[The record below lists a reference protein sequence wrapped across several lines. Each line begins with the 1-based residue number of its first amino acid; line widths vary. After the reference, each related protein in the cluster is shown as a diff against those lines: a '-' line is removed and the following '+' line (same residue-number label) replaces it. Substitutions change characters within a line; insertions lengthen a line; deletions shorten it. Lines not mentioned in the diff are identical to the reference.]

1 MNRLICALYRAA
13 PAALKRFVEIAVE
26 RSVQIPYAGVAHEP
40 EVFLRKTS
48 RARIVK
54 KYLHKH
60 WLLKWRGQSR
70 LELGSAADAKRLLW
84 IYTGKR
90 NFGDAT
96 MDMSGRALLKGCGFE
111 IDLFTLPNL
120 HKLFE
125 EDDVF
130 QHVYSD
136 LQQLAGRR
144 YDAIVMSE
152 FNLPSIKLK
161 ARNFRALPY
170 VCLFQY
176 FYGPD
181 RNQTTFSYA
190 AVNHAFSLGYA
201 LADIVAMSKPYLA
214 AKVGTRESVRALVPN
229 EPFVALAVGGLDTNR
244 TYGRWGE
251 LLDLLDRS
259 DEPGIPRHIVLLGSD
274 NGLATAEA
282 LLRRTF
288 STLKISSCVARL
300 TLLQSRE
307 VAAQASLFVG
317 ADGGLMHVA
326 HSTPTPSVSLFSDR
340 EPPYLRLTEACRSIG
355 IQSTGDVDEIA
366 PTAVMNA
373 IRTQLVGLSSGAA
386 PSGLAGL
393 AGPDKPGVAA

>member
-1 MNRLICALYRAA
+1 MNRLMSALCRGATAA
-13 PAALKRFVEIAVE
+13 VKRFVDTAVE
-26 RSVQIPYAGVAHEP
+26 RSTRIPYVGVAHEP

-48 RARIVK
+48 RAKIVK

-70 LELGSAADAKRLLW
+70 LELNSAADAKRLLW
-84 IYTGKR
+84 LYTGKR
-90 NFGDAT
+90 NVGDAT
-96 MDMSGRALLKGCGFE
+96 MDMSGRALLKERGFD

-120 HKLFE
+120 QKLFE

-136 LQQLAGRR
+136 LEQLAGRR
-144 YDAIVMSE
+144 YDAVVMSE

-161 ARNFRALPY
+161 TRHFRRLPY

-190 AVNHAFSLGYA
+190 AVNHAFSLGHEPA
-201 LADIVAMSKPYLA
+201 RIVALSKPYLA
-214 AKVGTRESVRALVPN
+214 AKAGTCESVRAWVPN
-229 EPFVALAVGGLDTNR
+229 EPFVALAVGGLDANR

-259 DEPGIPRHIVLLGSD
+259 DEPGIPRQIVLLGSD
-274 NGLATAEA
+274 NGLAMAEV
-282 LLRRTF
+282 LLKRTF
-288 STLKISSCVARL
+288 GTLKISSCVARL

-373 IRTQLVGLSSGAA
+373 IRTQLVGLSS
-386 PSGLAGL
+386 S
-393 AGPDKPGVAA
+393 AGPDNQPGVVA